1 MNDVEETDM
10 TAISNGSDD
19 AGIVRDLEAVYRRI
33 EEAAAVDLSPERSGV
48 LNSLR
53 LMLQPSIRAARL
65 LAEETP
71 SREPA

>member
-1 MNDVEETDM
+1 M